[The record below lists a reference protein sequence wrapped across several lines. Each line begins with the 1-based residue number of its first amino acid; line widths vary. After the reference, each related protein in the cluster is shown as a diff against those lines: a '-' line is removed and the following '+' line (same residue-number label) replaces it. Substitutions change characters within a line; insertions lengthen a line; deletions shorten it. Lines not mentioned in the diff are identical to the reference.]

1 MSTFTT
7 HVAEDQ
13 RLRVLQIL
21 ERAAGYDL
29 NIHVL
34 RMELEHLGHRPSL
47 DALRAELAWLEEQGL
62 VGTRPVQDL
71 VVAVATERGL
81 DVAAGRAGVPG
92 VARPRPE

>member
-1 MSTFTT
+1 MSTFAT

-47 DALRAELAWLEEQGL
+47 DALRGELAWLEEAGL
-62 VGTRPVQDL
+62 AGTRLVQDL

-81 DVAAGRAGVPG
+81 DVAAGRARVPG
-92 VARPRPE
+92 VARPRPA